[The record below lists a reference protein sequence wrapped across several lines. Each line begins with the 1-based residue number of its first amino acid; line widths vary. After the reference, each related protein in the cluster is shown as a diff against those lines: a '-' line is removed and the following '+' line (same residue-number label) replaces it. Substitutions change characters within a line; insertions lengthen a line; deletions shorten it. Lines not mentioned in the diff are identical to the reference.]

1 MMSHPAVFIY
11 MGRPT
16 GKGQNC
22 SSELK
27 TTRLCSKISSQQKVT
42 IFMNKSMSQPRRIS
56 RHFVLSHDRSGV
68 TVPNEDSHNGL
79 LTIPDTTEQMEFNIS
94 SATQVGHQLAVIGD
108 EFNITYTRKLE
119 DTLLHLAQG
128 MAVNALKMLQM
139 HVWRSVKK
147 SFRSLLSNGWT
158 KRAVAYGRWIS
169 WLPLKSMCQRL
180 MPAALFVVLFWW
192 TVSYG
197 LQN

>member
-94 SATQVGHQLAVIGD
+94 
-108 EFNITYTRKLE
+108 R
-119 DTLLHLAQG
+119 